1 MNPFSEG
8 VTEVQPDGALP
19 PATGSLVLLT
29 SLPQV
34 SIEPVIPPDSTAV
47 TLKDPWFSWEAPSS
61 PGSPEEW
68 GPWPHSPRLL
78 VLARYLL
85 CAQPVVGTDGA
96 EKKQTQP
103 LPSGRSQA
111 GVDRGENQ
119 QPWY

>member
-1 MNPFSEG
+1 MEPSPPHRLPG
-8 VTEVQPDGALP
+8 APDLP
-19 PATGSLVLLT
+19 APRV
-29 SLPQV
+29 
-34 SIEPVIPPDSTAV
+34 EPVILPDSTAV
-47 TLKDPWFSWEAPSS
+47 TLKDPWFSWEVPSS

-96 EKKQTQP
+96 ERKQTQP